1 MSAPQRFA
9 WFVGLRY
16 LTSRRRQGFVS
27 FITMIS
33 VLGVT
38 TGVMAM
44 VVVLSVMSGLQHD
57 LRDKILGTNAHV
69 VVLRSGGAIEDPDE
83 LQRVLHEAGGPA
95 IVGTTPF
102 IYNQAM
108 LTTPSSVMGVVIRG
122 VEVSSATSV
131 TSLWSYMQEGSLED
145 LATPIADPDDPEAGD
160 LPGIILGKE
169 LAFNLGVFRGD
180 DVNVV
185 VPTGNLGPM
194 GVTPRM
200 KRFRVAGIFSSGM
213 YEYDS
218 GLVYVSLADAQR
230 FFGMNG
236 QVTGIEV
243 KTIDPMRADDLARK
257 LAAAVGFPYYA
268 RDWKDLN
275 RNLFGALQLEKVGM
289 TLILVLII
297 MVAAFNIVSTLFM
310 VVLQKGREIA
320 ILKSMGATHQAIRQ
334 IFMLE
339 GLIIGA
345 FGAIAGGGLGLILCE
360 LLDRYQFVQLPK
372 DIYYIDRLP
381 VLVDPVQ
388 VAGIMIGAVGIA
400 LVATLY
406 PAWRASKL
414 DPVEGIRFGAEG

>member
-1 MSAPQRFA
+1 MTSAQRFA

-27 FITMIS
+27 FITLIS

-69 VVLRSGGAIEDPDE
+69 VVLRSGGAIENPVE
-83 LQRVLHEAGGPA
+83 LQRILREAGGPA

-122 VEVSSATSV
+122 VEVESATSV
-131 TSLWSYMQEGSLED
+131 TNLRAYMQEGSLDD
-145 LATPIADPDDPEAGD
+145 LTRPVGSAEDPESGE

-185 VPTGNLGPM
+185 VPTGNVGPM

-230 FFGMNG
+230 FFGMAD

-243 KTIDPMRADDLARK
+243 KTTDPMKADILARQ
-257 LAAAVGFPYYA
+257 LATAAGFPYYA

-275 RNLFGALQLEKVGM
+275 RNLFGALQLEKIGM

-320 ILKSMGATHQAIRQ
+320 ILKSMGATNGSIRR

-339 GLIIGA
+339 GLIVGG
-345 FGAIAGGGLGLILCE
+345 FGAVTGGGLGLVLCG

-381 VLVDPVQ
+381 VLVDPLQ
-388 VAGIMIGAVGIA
+388 VAAILTGAVLIS

-406 PAWRASKL
+406 PAWRASRL
-414 DPVEGIRFGAEG
+414 DPVEGIRYGAEG